1 MWVVSITS
9 VIPAW
14 VPARIVSVN
23 SVEDVGFSL
32 LGLVAV
38 SLGSG
43 SSLIVSLVP
52 AVRVSTMV
60 GVVPGSVPAR
70 IVSVN
75 GVEVV
80 SFGLLGLVGIS
91 LSFILSLV
99 VSVRIL
105 AMVRVVP

>member
-1 MWVVSITS
+1 M
-9 VIPAW
+9 
-14 VPARIVSVN
+14 N
-23 SVEDVGFSL
+23 SVEDIGFSL
-32 LGLVAV
+32 LGLVVV

-52 AVRVSTMV
+52 AVRVSTVV
-60 GVVPGSVPAR
+60 GVVPRSVPAR

-99 VSVRIL
+99 VSVRIG